1 MVFTAMH
8 LCNDHCQ
15 PKPVSAAD
23 SLASDGG
30 SVGNL
35 SLPPKD
41 HLPCV
46 RMLRRPQRE
55 GHGQANGLQ
64 VNAQEIMPTSHCAIL
79 RASPMLQAPSPF
91 TSHASGWVSW
101 LHWRTPTSNWA
112 TTSASPMLTTSSPL
126 TSPHGAAAIGVVV
139 VPASVVVVVVATAA
153 QTAGSV
159 GSASAKSRAQSW

>member
-112 TTSASPMLTTSSPL
+112 TTRVPDVDDPVPVHVAAWGSSDR
-126 TSPHGAAAIGVVV
+126 GGRRAAERRGGRRGDGRADRGVGRVGVVEV
-139 VPASVVVVVVATAA
+139 EAA
-153 QTAGSV
+153 V
-159 GSASAKSRAQSW
+159 L